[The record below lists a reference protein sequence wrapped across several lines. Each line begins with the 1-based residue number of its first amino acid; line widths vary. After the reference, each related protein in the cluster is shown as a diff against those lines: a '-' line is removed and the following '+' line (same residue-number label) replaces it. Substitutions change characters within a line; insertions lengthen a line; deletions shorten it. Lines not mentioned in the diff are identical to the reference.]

1 MRDQPEE
8 KVCVL
13 PTEIVKMIIDN
24 VLNIALSYGLS
35 LSLVSRSFVHMVQLW
50 NVCLPPE

>member
-35 LSLVSRSFVHMVQLW
+35 LSLVSRSFAHMVQLW